1 MKTKNAAGYLVV
13 MSFIAV
19 AMAFVMLSNGS
30 NALAQQQ
37 TNNNT
42 SNGAMMALMPS
53 GQQTSS
59 PNSMRM
65 NTMNWTSSVSLFSPM
80 IDAIKSK
87 IHTTLNDA
95 TTNALKAVGGGSNS
109 SAVAAF
115 IHPERGF
122 LVYDVFVLDTNNNV
136 HRVIVDPG
144 NGKVLS
150 NQPMSLMDM
159 MAMMHPSM
167 GMGGMMLGGPG
178 MMGHGMM
185 MRAWHDGRS
194 WHDGSWNG
202 NDGSPEQSM
211 AVTNL
216 MD

>member
-1 MKTKNAAGYLVV
+1 
-13 MSFIAV
+13 
-19 AMAFVMLSNGS
+19 
-30 NALAQQQ
+30 
-37 TNNNT
+37 
-42 SNGAMMALMPS
+42 MMALMPS
-53 GQQTSS
+53 GQQTSNL
-59 PNSMRM
+59 NSQRM
-65 NTMNWTSSVSLFSPM
+65 NSANWTSSVSLFSPM

-122 LVYDVFVLDTNNNV
+122 LVYDVFVLDTNDNV

-159 MAMMHPSM
+159 MAIMHPSR
-167 GMGGMMLGGPG
+167 GMGGMMMGGPG

-185 MRAWHDGRS
+185 MQHGMMGGPGMMGHGMGIMGSQNNAW
-194 WHDGSWNG
+194 
-202 NDGSPEQSM
+202 P
-211 AVTNL
+211 
-216 MD
+216 

>member
-1 MKTKNAAGYLVV
+1 MYLPMYTKHTASISG
-13 MSFIAV
+13 IAI
-19 AMAFVMLSNGS
+19 ALGFVMLSSGS
-30 NALAQQQ
+30 DVLAQQQ
-37 TNNNT
+37 TNNT
-42 SNGAMMALMPS
+42 VKGSMMAMMPN
-53 GQQTSS
+53 GQQMSQNS
-59 PNSMRM
+59 NSMRM
-65 NTMNWTSSVSLFSPM
+65 NTMNLNSSVSLFSPV

-122 LVYDVFVLDTNNNV
+122 LVYNVFILDTNDNI

-150 NQPMSLMDM
+150 NQPMSLMAMMVM

-167 GMGGMMLGGPG
+167 GMMGGPGMGMMDHGMMMQHGMMGGPG
-178 MMGHGMM
+178 MMDHGMGM
-185 MRAWHDGRS
+185 MGTPQNNPW
-194 WHDGSWNG
+194 
-202 NDGSPEQSM
+202 
-211 AVTNL
+211 
-216 MD
+216 

>member
-1 MKTKNAAGYLVV
+1 MKTKHTAGYIAA
-13 MSFIAV
+13 MSGIAI
-19 AMAFVMLSNGS
+19 ALGFVMLSNGS

-37 TNNNT
+37 TNNT
-42 SNGAMMALMPS
+42 TNGPMMTMMPS
-53 GQQTSS
+53 GQQMSQN

-65 NTMNWTSSVSLFSPM
+65 NTMNLNSSVSLFSPV
-80 IDAIKSK
+80 IDAIKAK

-122 LVYDVFVLDTNNNV
+122 LVYDVFVLDTNDNI

-150 NQPMSLMDM
+150 NQPMSLMGM

-167 GMGGMMLGGPG
+167 GMMGGPGMGMMDHGMMMQHGMMGGPG
-178 MMGHGMM
+178 MMDHGMGM
-185 MRAWHDGRS
+185 M
-194 WHDGSWNG
+194 
-202 NDGSPEQSM
+202 GSPQ
-211 AVTNL
+211 NNPW
-216 MD
+216 

>member
-1 MKTKNAAGYLVV
+1 MKTKHTAGYLAAL
-13 MSFIAV
+13 SCIAV
-19 AMAFVMLSNGS
+19 ALASVMLSNGS

-53 GQQTSS
+53 GQQTTN

-65 NTMNWTSSVSLFSPM
+65 NSANWTSSVSLFSPI

-95 TTNALKAVGGGSNS
+95 TTNALKDVGGGLNS

-150 NQPMSLMDM
+150 NQSMSLMDM

-167 GMGGMMLGGPG
+167 GIGGMMMGGGPG

-185 MRAWHDGRS
+185 MQPGMMGHGMGMMG
-194 WHDGSWNG
+194 GSQN
-202 NDGSPEQSM
+202 NQ
-211 AVTNL
+211 
-216 MD
+216 

>member
-1 MKTKNAAGYLVV
+1 MKTKRSVGFLAALSCIVI
-13 MSFIAV
+13 SL
-19 AMAFVMLSNGS
+19 AMVMLPNGS
-30 NALAQQQ
+30 NILAQQQ
-37 TNNNT
+37 QPNNT
-42 SNGAMMALMPS
+42 ASNSAMMALMPS
-53 GQQTSS
+53 GSQQMSS

-65 NTMNWTSSVSLFSPM
+65 NSANWTSSVSLFSPV

-122 LVYDVFVLDTNNNV
+122 LVYNVFVLDSNDNI

-150 NQPMSLMDM
+150 NQPMSLMAM

-167 GMGGMMLGGPG
+167 GGPG
-178 MMGHGMM
+178 MGMIGHGMM
-185 MRAWHDGRS
+185 IQHGMMGGPQNNAW
-194 WHDGSWNG
+194 
-202 NDGSPEQSM
+202 Q
-211 AVTNL
+211 
-216 MD
+216 